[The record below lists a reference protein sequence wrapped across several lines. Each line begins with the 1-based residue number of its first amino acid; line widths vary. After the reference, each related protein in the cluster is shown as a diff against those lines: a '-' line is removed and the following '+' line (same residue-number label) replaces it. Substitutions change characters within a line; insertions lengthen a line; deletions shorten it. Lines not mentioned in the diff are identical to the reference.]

1 MEETELGALG
11 QDQSGTQEPQNK
23 SFLVTWLLSLVLGMF
38 GADRFYL
45 GKIWTGVLK
54 LVTLGGLGIWW
65 LVDLILILGGAG
77 RDSNKQPLD
86 GAKQYEAVAWIVSAV
101 VVVGLGAL
109 TFSGSGGAA
118 ENSASS
124 ENAAVIEEQGPAA
137 TLNPSKGT
145 EEEEQEVV
153 DTIEGS
159 GIGQKAVTKDGIEVT
174 VVAVNYGVKSPNSY
188 VTQET
193 KGELASIEM
202 IVFNGSSEPLS
213 LGSSSVEGLID
224 GLRYESSAVFSDK
237 GDWYVLENV
246 NPRLGVTIVAYLDV
260 PPGDKL
266 TGAVFSTSIFFG
278 ESLQFT
284 F

>member
-1 MEETELGALG
+1 MEETQPVAANQIEPAQEGAG
-11 QDQSGTQEPQNK
+11 QK
-23 SFLVTWLLSLVLGMF
+23 SFLVAWLLSLLLGFF

-77 RDSNKQPLD
+77 RDANNQPLD

-109 TFSGSGGAA
+109 TFGGSDDSAN
-118 ENSASS
+118 NSAST
-124 ENAAVIEEQGPAA
+124 ENAAVSEEKEPATA
-137 TLNPSKGT
+137 PESPVVAD
-145 EEEEQEVV
+145 EEEQEV
-153 DTIEGS
+153 IETTDGF

-174 VVAVNYGVKSPNSY
+174 LVAVNYDVQSPNRY
-188 VTQET
+188 VTEET

-213 LGSSSVEGLID
+213 LGSSSVDGLID
-224 GLRYESSAVFSDK
+224 DLRYKAAAVFSDK
-237 GDWYVLENV
+237 GDWYVYENL
-246 NPRLGVTIVAYLDV
+246 NPRLEVTIVAYLDV

-278 ESLQFT
+278 ESLEFT